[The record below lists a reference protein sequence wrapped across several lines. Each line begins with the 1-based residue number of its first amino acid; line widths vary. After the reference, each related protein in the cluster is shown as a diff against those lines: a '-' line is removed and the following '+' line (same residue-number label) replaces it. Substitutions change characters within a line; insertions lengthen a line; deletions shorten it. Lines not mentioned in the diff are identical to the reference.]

1 MLTLWEL
8 VNAAVQD
15 SCKEGRQ
22 GTPYSTGLS
31 RQRMPSAAVTME
43 NSRENRADTF
53 LLLLV

>member
-1 MLTLWEL
+1 MLTLWKL